1 MVDWEAGWW
10 SGWLIGRLVGEVVG
24 WLIWRVLFVQIMT
37 IEDLR
42 YQETESFSFHLCR
55 DFANEIVDVATAHE
69 HKQYIKTLEDIK
81 KFLHS

>member
-1 MVDWEAGWW
+1 
-10 SGWLIGRLVGEVVG
+10 
-24 WLIWRVLFVQIMT
+24 MT

-42 YQETESFSFHLCR
+42 YQETDSFSFYLCR